1 MPKYTLEEH
10 ILEKIFI
17 SKNTDWDERELA
29 VIAALNE
36 MYSNKHKY
44 LYTSI
49 SMIGYELT
57 GKFLK
62 TKNKRERN
70 LISSIQQGIDSLVER
85 NIIEII
91 DHDGDNYV
99 LSNKGLEVDI
109 QNSYFVVVELW
120 EMQKIFQNESKPF
133 AAFMFFFLLVG
144 TINNTTKEWHMSQ
157 DEMTKCWQYGKGTV
171 NKYLTELESLELIY
185 VYRHK
190 RRKADGTYHKLNN
203 SYGRFADKKEII
215 MAAGKYAD
223 SVECADFYESIDRRS
238 IKLRY
243 NAFCDGAKKYE
254 DIEEVEKLYADCLK
268 YNKSIKSN
276 PVSGTYDGEYKE
288 GGELDL
294 SVFPEIEIDCE
305 FKGVWGEPDP
315 LEQFNM
321 EDIFEFET
329 A

>member
-1 MPKYTLEEH
+1 ML
-10 ILEKIFI
+10 KIFI
-17 SKNTDWDERELA
+17 SKDNFYDEKELTIMA
-29 VIAALNE
+29 VLNGLYKSTAE
-36 MYSNKHKY
+36 Y
-44 LYTSI
+44 LVTSI
-49 SMIGYELT
+49 QEIGYILL
-57 GKFLK
+57 GRWIDKR
-62 TKNKRERN
+62 NKDRRFYNHLREGITSLAEKN
-70 LISSIQQGIDSLVER
+70 LIT
-85 NIIEII
+85 II

-99 LSNKGLEVDI
+99 FSDKGLEVDT
-109 QNSYFVVVELW
+109 QNNYFVVIELW
-120 EMQKIFQNESKPF
+120 EMQKIFQNTSKPF

-157 DEMTKCWQYGKGTV
+157 DEMTVAWGCGKGTV

-223 SVECADFYESIDRRS
+223 SVECEEFYENNIDRRS

-243 NAFCDGAKKYE
+243 NAFCDGSKKYE
-254 DIEEVEKLYADCLK
+254 DMEEVKKLYADCLK
-268 YNKSIKSN
+268 YNKSIKLN

-294 SVFPEIEIDCE
+294 SVFPELEVDCE
-305 FKGVWGEPDP
+305 IESVWGEQNS

-321 EDIFEFET
+321 EDIFEIET

>member
-1 MPKYTLEEH
+1 ML
-10 ILEKIFI
+10 KIFI
-17 SKNTDWDERELA
+17 NKDTFYDEKELTIIA
-29 VIAALNE
+29 VLNGLYRSTTE
-36 MYSNKHKY
+36 Y
-44 LYTSI
+44 LVTSI
-49 SMIGYELT
+49 QEMGYILLGRWIDT
-57 GKFLK
+57 R
-62 TKNKRERN
+62 NKDRRFYNNLREGIESLSDRN
-70 LISSIQQGIDSLVER
+70 LITILDQ
-85 NIIEII
+85 N
-91 DHDGDNYV
+91 GDNYV
-99 LSNKGLEVDI
+99 ISNEGLTIDTEKV
-109 QNSYFVVVELW
+109 YFAVIELW
-120 EMQKIFQNESKPF
+120 EMQKIFRNATKPF
-133 AAFMFFFLLVG
+133 NIFQFFVRIIG

-157 DEMTKCWQYGKGTV
+157 DEMTECWQYGKGTV

-243 NAFCDGAKKYE
+243 NAFCNSSKKYE
-254 DIEEVEKLYADCLK
+254 DMEEVKKLYADCLK
-268 YNKSIKSN
+268 YNKSIKLN

-294 SVFPEIEIDCE
+294 SVFPKLEIDCE
-305 FKGVWGEPDP
+305 FKDVWGEPNS
-315 LEQFNM
+315 LEQLDM
-321 EDIFEFET
+321 EDIFEIET

>member
-1 MPKYTLEEH
+1 MDL
-10 ILEKIFI
+10 
-17 SKNTDWDERELA
+17 DERELA

-36 MYSNKHKY
+36 MYSSKHKH
-44 LYTSI
+44 LYTSV

-70 LISSIQQGIDSLVER
+70 IILSIQRGIDSLVER

-99 LSNKGLEVDI
+99 FSDKGLEVDT

-120 EMQKIFQNESKPF
+120 EMQKIFQNTSKPF
-133 AAFMFFFLLVG
+133 ALFMFFFLLIG

-157 DEMTKCWQYGKGTV
+157 DEMTVAWGCGKGTV

-223 SVECADFYESIDRRS
+223 SVECEEFYENNIDRRS

-243 NAFCDGAKKYE
+243 NAFCDGSKKYE
-254 DIEEVEKLYADCLK
+254 DMEEVKKLYADCLK

-294 SVFPEIEIDCE
+294 AVFPELEVDCE
-305 FKGVWGEPDP
+305 IEVVWGEQNP
-315 LEQFNM
+315 LEQINM
-321 EDIFEFET
+321 EDIFEIET

>member
-1 MPKYTLEEH
+1 ML
-10 ILEKIFI
+10 KIFI
-17 SKNTDWDERELA
+17 NKDTFYDEKELTIIA
-29 VIAALNE
+29 VLNGLYRSTTE
-36 MYSNKHKY
+36 Y
-44 LYTSI
+44 LVTSI
-49 SMIGYELT
+49 QEIGYILLGRWIDT
-57 GKFLK
+57 R
-62 TKNKRERN
+62 NKDRRFYNNLREGIESLSDRN
-70 LISSIQQGIDSLVER
+70 LITILDQ
-85 NIIEII
+85 N
-91 DHDGDNYV
+91 GDNYV
-99 LSNKGLEVDI
+99 ISNEGLTIDTEKV
-109 QNSYFVVVELW
+109 YFAVIELW
-120 EMQKIFQNESKPF
+120 EMQKIFRNATKPF
-133 AAFMFFFLLVG
+133 NIFQFFVRIIG

-157 DEMTKCWQYGKGTV
+157 DEMTVAWGCGKGTV
-171 NKYLTELESLELIY
+171 NKYLTELEKLELIY

-223 SVECADFYESIDRRS
+223 SVECEEFYENIDRRS
-238 IKLRY
+238 IKLKY

-305 FKGVWGEPDP
+305 FKDVWGEPNS
-315 LEQFNM
+315 LEQLDM
-321 EDIFEFET
+321 EDIFEIET

>member
-1 MPKYTLEEH
+1 M
-10 ILEKIFI
+10 EKIFI
-17 SKNTDWDERELA
+17 SKNIDWDERELA

-36 MYSNKHKY
+36 MYSSKHKY

-62 TKNKRERN
+62 TKNKRERT
-70 LISSIQQGIDSLVER
+70 IIASIHRGIDLLVER

-91 DHDGDNYV
+91 DQDGDNYV
-99 LSNKGLEVDI
+99 FSNKGLEVDTR
-109 QNSYFVVVELW
+109 NSYFVVIELW
-120 EMQKIFQNESKPF
+120 EMQKIFQNTSKPF
-133 AAFMFFFLLVG
+133 TAFMFFFLLIG

-157 DEMTKCWQYGKGTV
+157 DEMTVAWGCGKGTV
-171 NKYLTELESLELIY
+171 NKYLTELENLELIY

-215 MAAGKYAD
+215 MATGKYAD
-223 SVECADFYESIDRRS
+223 SVECEEFYENIDRRS

-243 NAFCDGAKKYE
+243 NAFCAGSKKYE
-254 DIEEVEKLYADCLK
+254 DMEEVKKLYADCLK
-268 YNKSIKSN
+268 YNKSVKLN
-276 PVSGTYDGEYKE
+276 PVSGTYEGEYKE

-294 SVFPEIEIDCE
+294 SVFPKLEIDCE
-305 FKGVWGEPDP
+305 FKGVWGEPDS
-315 LEQFNM
+315 LEQFDIK
-321 EDIFEFET
+321 DIFEKET

>member
-1 MPKYTLEEH
+1 M
-10 ILEKIFI
+10 EKIFI
-17 SKNTDWDERELA
+17 TKNMDLDERELA

-36 MYSNKHKY
+36 MYSNKHKH
-44 LYTSI
+44 LYTSV

-70 LISSIQQGIDSLVER
+70 IILSIQRGIDSLVER

-99 LSNKGLEVDI
+99 FSDKGLEVDT

-120 EMQKIFQNESKPF
+120 EMQKIFQNTSKPF
-133 AAFMFFFLLVG
+133 AVFMFFFLLIG

-157 DEMTKCWQYGKGTV
+157 DDMTVAWGCGKGTV

-190 RRKADGTYHKLNN
+190 RRKANGTYHKLNN

-215 MAAGKYAD
+215 MAVGKYAD
-223 SVECADFYESIDRRS
+223 SVECEEFYENNIDRRS

-243 NAFCDGAKKYE
+243 NAFCDGSKKYE
-254 DIEEVEKLYADCLK
+254 DMEEVKKLYADCLK
-268 YNKSIKSN
+268 YNKSIKLN
-276 PVSGTYDGEYKE
+276 PVSGTYDGEYKK

-294 SVFPEIEIDCE
+294 AVFPELEVDCE
-305 FKGVWGEPDP
+305 IEAVWGEQNP
-315 LEQFNM
+315 LEQINM
-321 EDIFEFET
+321 EDIFEIET